1 MAEPDREVLRL
12 SRRIRRLE
20 ETLSQVESIRDTN
33 MRLQDRLMADLA
45 AERARSRDLLLN
57 VLPEDIVARLDAGE
71 TRIADRHER
80 VAVLFSDLVGFTGIA
95 ARLAPA
101 ELVER
106 LDHLFSTFD
115 AACAEH
121 GVEKIKTI
129 GDAYMA
135 AAGLRPDEADP
146 CAAAAAVGLA
156 MLRAVEATGGAWRM
170 RVGIHVGPVVAG
182 VIGRHKFAYDL
193 WGDSVNVASRLEAT
207 AEPGRIHVS
216 AEVAD
221 ALRGRYRLEPRGTV
235 ELKGKGPTETFYLL
249 GPGLRTRYHP
259 RAVLGGELAVP
270 CTCNP
275 LQQD

>member
-33 MRLQDRLMADLA
+33 LRLQDRLMADLA

-101 ELVER
+101 DLVEK
-106 LDHLFSTFD
+106 LDRLFSTFD
-115 AACAEH
+115 AACAKH
-121 GVEKIKTI
+121 GMEKIKTI

-135 AAGLRPDEADP
+135 AAGLRPGEADP
-146 CAAAAAVGLA
+146 CAAAAAVGLEIV
-156 MLRAVEATGGAWRM
+156 RAVQATGDDWGM

-207 AEPGRIHVS
+207 AESGRIHVS
-216 AEVAD
+216 ADVAE
-221 ALRGRYRLEPRGTV
+221 ALHGRYRLEPRGMV

-249 GPGLRTRYHP
+249 GP
-259 RAVLGGELAVP
+259 A
-270 CTCNP
+270 
-275 LQQD
+275 

>member
-20 ETLSQVESIRDTN
+20 ETLGQVESIRDTN
-33 MRLQDRLMADLA
+33 MRLLDRLMADLA
-45 AERARSRDLLLN
+45 AERARSRELLLN
-57 VLPEDIVARLDAGE
+57 VLPEGIVARLDAGE

-101 ELVER
+101 ELVAE
-106 LDHLFSTFD
+106 LDELFSAFD
-115 AACAEH
+115 AACAAQS
-121 GVEKIKTI
+121 VEKIKTI

-135 AAGLRPDEADP
+135 AAGLSPSEVDP
-146 CAAAAAVGLA
+146 CAASAAVGLE
-156 MLRAVEATGGAWRM
+156 MLRAVEASRGGWRI
-170 RVGIHVGPVVAG
+170 RIGLHVGPVVAG

-221 ALRGRYRLEPRGTV
+221 ALRGRYRFEPRGPI
-235 ELKGKGPTETFYLL
+235 ELKGMGSVETFYLL
-249 GPGLRTRYHP
+249 PPT
-259 RAVLGGELAVP
+259 
-270 CTCNP
+270 
-275 LQQD
+275 

>member
-20 ETLSQVESIRDTN
+20 ETLGQVESIRDTN
-33 MRLQDRLMADLA
+33 MRLLDRLMADLA
-45 AERARSRDLLLN
+45 AERARSRELLLN
-57 VLPEDIVARLDAGE
+57 VLPEGIVARLDAGE

-106 LDHLFSTFD
+106 LDRLFSAFD
-115 AACAEH
+115 AACAAH
-121 GVEKIKTI
+121 GMEKIKTI

-135 AAGLRPDEADP
+135 AAGLQPGEVEP
-146 CAAAAAVGLA
+146 CAAAAAVGLE
-156 MLRAVEATGGAWRM
+156 MVRAVDTTRGAWRI

-182 VIGRHKFAYDL
+182 VIGRRKFAYDL

-207 AEPGRIHVS
+207 AEPGKIHVS
-216 AEVAD
+216 AEVAG
-221 ALRGRYRLEPRGTV
+221 ALHGRYRFEPRGLV

-249 GPGLRTRYHP
+249 GP
-259 RAVLGGELAVP
+259 A
-270 CTCNP
+270 
-275 LQQD
+275 

>member
-1 MAEPDREVLRL
+1 MTEPEREVLRL

-20 ETLSQVESIRDTN
+20 ETLGQVESIRDTN

-45 AERARSRDLLLN
+45 AERARSRELLLN
-57 VLPEDIVARLDAGE
+57 VLPGDIVARLDAGE

-106 LDHLFSTFD
+106 LDRLFSAFD
-115 AACAEH
+115 AACAAH
-121 GVEKIKTI
+121 GMEKIKTI

-135 AAGLRPDEADP
+135 AAGLGPDEVDP
-146 CAAAAAVGLA
+146 CAAAVAVGLE
-156 MLRAVEATGGAWRM
+156 MVRAVQATRGAWRI

-216 AEVAD
+216 TEVAD

-235 ELKGKGPTETFYLL
+235 ELKGKGPTETFYVL
-249 GPGLRTRYHP
+249 GP
-259 RAVLGGELAVP
+259 A
-270 CTCNP
+270 
-275 LQQD
+275 

>member
-12 SRRIRRLE
+12 SRRVRRLE
-20 ETLSQVESIRDTN
+20 ETLEQVESIRDTN
-33 MRLQDRLMADLA
+33 MRLQDRLMDDLA
-45 AERARSRDLLLN
+45 AERARSRELLLN

-95 ARLAPA
+95 ASLPPA
-101 ELVER
+101 ELVDR
-106 LDHLFSTFD
+106 LDRLFSTFD

-121 GVEKIKTI
+121 GLEKIKTI

-135 AAGLRPDEADP
+135 AAGLRPGDPDP
-146 CAAAAAVGLA
+146 CAAAAAVALA
-156 MLRAVEATGGAWRM
+156 MVRAVEATCGAWRM

-216 AEVAD
+216 SEVAA
-221 ALRGRYRLEPRGTV
+221 ALDGRYRLEPRGRV
-235 ELKGKGPTETFYLL
+235 DLKGKGPTETFYLL
-249 GPGLRTRYHP
+249 SPS
-259 RAVLGGELAVP
+259 
-270 CTCNP
+270 
-275 LQQD
+275 